1 MSLLGC
7 PLRTVGT
14 EFMNSLTES
23 PHVRGTKMLTL
34 RVLTYLHK
42 NQTCFQL
49 LMWYVICLI
58 YMDRLL
64 KNKLCHHLLA
74 SLTLPK
80 PTWISFFPIVFVYIS
95 TWTTGSILKILKI
108 VLQNVFWWCF
118 IFNFTLYILFYYI
131 LFYI

>member
-14 EFMNSLTES
+14 EFMNFLTES

-49 LMWYVICLI
+49 LM
-58 YMDRLL
+58 
-64 KNKLCHHLLA
+64 
-74 SLTLPK
+74 
-80 PTWISFFPIVFVYIS
+80 
-95 TWTTGSILKILKI
+95 
-108 VLQNVFWWCF
+108 
-118 IFNFTLYILFYYI
+118 
-131 LFYI
+131 